1 MPSKKLKTEEVDL
14 ESLLKNSPL
23 AFDKIADA
31 ILNKYHLI
39 IKPKK
44 SEPVKYRIC
53 EIEFYLNDQDTHRDT
68 FTHGDPI

>member
-1 MPSKKLKTEEVDL
+1 MKTEEVDL

-39 IKPKK
+39 ITPKK
-44 SEPVKYRIC
+44 SDPVKYRIC
-53 EIEFYLNDQDTHRDT
+53 EIEFYLNDEDTHRDT